1 MTKQNRTRAHG
12 RKTTIAV
19 KHMRDI
25 PDSFEPVV
33 ELTANPSDRGSIY
46 DGVARKFIDGYRVRG
61 RVYAHKI
68 QSMSW
73 VAERQAAEKEA
84 AGRQAMYEATMVDGS
99 EDKRADLTGLA
110 EPLYRMIKAQHLT
123 NYLLRKLLAKECV
136 GIPPEPTEME
146 DLKQGCLEQG
156 YLDFCSRVSNEA
168 QA

>member
-73 VAERQAAEKEA
+73 VAERQAHHVSVDA
-84 AGRQAMYEATMVDGS
+84 ATLKTIKKVGS
-99 EDKRADLTGLA
+99 ASLA
-110 EPLYRMIKAQHLT
+110 GPVYRMLRAQHLT
-123 NYLLRKLLAKECV
+123 NCLLRKLLVKENV
-136 GIPPEPTEME
+136 AIPPEVTATGQKHFAF
-146 DLKQGCLEQG
+146 DL
-156 YLDFCSRVSNEA
+156 NEA